1 MSENTAVVKIGNE
14 TFSIVEIPSSNTAL
28 VQEQKARLLGAVDLP
43 TLVEDLGRVGRFIRI
58 AYNGV
63 AGFTDLQ
70 ISIREIGVDVT
81 KLCDKSAVTVAKFK
95 TASGSIIEDLQG
107 TYQFLIDGMEDIALV
122 TLASVAE
129 VAKDMAGAA
138 DQLQKDF
145 SNEADKVENAL
156 KATMKTKG
164 SEEERKK
171 ELEETERKLEIDKQ
185 KAKQSREDAE
195 EDYKLFEE
203 KYKKAEA
210 KQESMEASASNPF
223 KALANGLVAPITGG
237 KKIFDTDAD
246 ERRAQSAQEEKL
258 QHLEEI
264 KKQRKMRSQALQDFA
279 EFSKRIEHCQDD
291 SELAQVAVDAL
302 HQAMGGLQ
310 NLSAVMM
317 KASLFWKMMQVH
329 CETMAKEKMQRM
341 IEAGMKRPQ
350 EERIKVWTA
359 PGFKKQAI
367 EYYGRWV
374 ALDDV
379 CSVYMKKIQE
389 TQKDLYSYLTENPT
403 TSQARKN
410 VRELAATF
418 AKELAAVQKDI
429 SEKEFNDEKLIKEL
443 QEEIENNGN

>member
-1 MSENTAVVKIGNE
+1 
-14 TFSIVEIPSSNTAL
+14 
-28 VQEQKARLLGAVDLP
+28 
-43 TLVEDLGRVGRFIRI
+43 
-58 AYNGV
+58 
-63 AGFTDLQ
+63 
-70 ISIREIGVDVT
+70 
-81 KLCDKSAVTVAKFK
+81 
-95 TASGSIIEDLQG
+95 
-107 TYQFLIDGMEDIALV
+107 
-122 TLASVAE
+122 
-129 VAKDMAGAA
+129 
-138 DQLQKDF
+138 
-145 SNEADKVENAL
+145 
-156 KATMKTKG
+156 
-164 SEEERKK
+164 
-171 ELEETERKLEIDKQ
+171 
-185 KAKQSREDAE
+185 
-195 EDYKLFEE
+195 
-203 KYKKAEA
+203 
-210 KQESMEASASNPF
+210 MEASASNPF
-223 KALANGLVAPITGG
+223 KALVNGFVAPITGG
-237 KKIFDTDAD
+237 KKVFDTDAD

-258 QHLEEI
+258 QHLEDM

-291 SELAQVAVDAL
+291 SKLAEVAVDAL

-317 KASLFWKMMQVH
+317 KASVFWKMMQVH
-329 CETMAKEKMQRM
+329 CETLAKEKMQRM

-359 PGFKKQAI
+359 PGFKKQTI

-429 SEKEFNDEKLIKEL
+429 SEKAIKDDKLIKEL
-443 QEEIENNGN
+443 QEEIENNED